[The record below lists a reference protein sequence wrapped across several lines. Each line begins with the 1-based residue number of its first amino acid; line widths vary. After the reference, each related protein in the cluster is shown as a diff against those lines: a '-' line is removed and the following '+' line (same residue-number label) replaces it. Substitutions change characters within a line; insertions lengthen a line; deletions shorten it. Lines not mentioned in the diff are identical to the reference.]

1 MKTGFILSFV
11 VCCLLAGSAHAQEE
25 SGNIEM
31 EDLLPTL
38 RNLST
43 IQSFFE
49 MHNVTYYPEILNEP
63 MKAKDYE
70 GDHKIA
76 ANMGVYMTDLAYTV
90 GTKGYAVGNPSY
102 GALMELAA
110 KEGLADDFPDLII
123 ARYAD
128 RDATVDS
135 LMLMFNDILEHGDK
149 YMSEKDKK
157 EFHDFIIM
165 GNYIEKLYV
174 VAALVEKNSEGGSD
188 LEAAKNLN
196 RELLLF
202 MAKQGDELDELSKL
216 MIGYSSNVVDHKDL
230 QKLVADYE
238 KLKANKDQMIELSAE
253 EIYKHPL
260 VKDIVENIGKVR
272 ARVVE

>member
-1 MKTGFILSFV
+1 
-11 VCCLLAGSAHAQEE
+11 
-25 SGNIEM
+25 M

-38 RNLST
+38 WNLST

-49 MHNVTYYPEILNEP
+49 MHDVTYYPEILNEP
-63 MKAKDYE
+63 LKAKAYE

-90 GTKGYAVGNPSY
+90 GTEGYAVGNPSY
-102 GALMELAA
+102 GALMELAD
-110 KEGLADDFPDLII
+110 KEGLAEEFPDLII
-123 ARYAD
+123 ERYAD
-128 RDATVDS
+128 SDATVDS
-135 LMLMFNDILEHGDK
+135 LMQMFDNMLENGEKEMSGKDI
-149 YMSEKDKK
+149 K

-174 VAALVEKNSEGGSD
+174 VAELVEKNSRSGSD
-188 LEAAKNLN
+188 YEAAKNLN

-202 MAKQGDELDELSKL
+202 MAKQGDNLDELSKL

-230 QKLVADYE
+230 QKLVVDYE
-238 KLKANKDQMIELSAE
+238 QLKAKKDQLIELSAD

-260 VKDIVENIGKVR
+260 VKDIVENITKVR
-272 ARVVE
+272 TRVVE